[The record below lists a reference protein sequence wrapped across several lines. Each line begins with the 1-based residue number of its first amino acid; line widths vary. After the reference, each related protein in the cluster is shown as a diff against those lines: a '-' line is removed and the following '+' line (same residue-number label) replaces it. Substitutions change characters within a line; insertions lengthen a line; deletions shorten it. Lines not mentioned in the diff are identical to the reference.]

1 MPLIDGR
8 EINLFL
14 LFLVDYAFLYV
25 IIMDRSVN
33 MVFSSIIFLFYF
45 LPITLIVNLL
55 LPRRYRNA
63 WLLLM
68 SMVFY
73 AWGEP
78 KYLLIMI
85 VNILLNYFL
94 ALMME
99 GKSPKTRKALLII
112 SILFS
117 VGNLF
122 AFKYAG
128 LISKTFAIDLPKLAL
143 PLGISFYTFQ
153 TMSYTID
160 VYRKKVA
167 AQKNLIDFS
176 FYIVSFPQLIAG
188 PIVKYTDIE
197 DELKT
202 RDDSLDAVYDGMM
215 IFFQGLFLKVLLA
228 NNFGVIFNL
237 VEFEAANS
245 VAMLL
250 IKIFAYAFQI
260 YFDFQGYSLM
270 AIGLGRA
277 LGFHFPKNFN
287 HPYMAKSVTDFWTRW
302 HMTLSSWFK
311 EYVYIPLGGNRVKPL
326 RHIFN
331 LFVTWALTGLWHG
344 ANYNFI
350 LWGLYYFLVLIIEK
364 YILSKIFAK
373 APVLLKRIYTL
384 AIVLVGWL
392 IFIAEDFSIIGTFFT
407 GLFNLPFTD
416 IKAATTIL
424 QYGSLFVLG
433 FIFATDW
440 PDKLYEKMKPW
451 VRHIV
456 FLILFIISAAFIVS
470 GSFNPFLYFRF

>member
-1 MPLIDGR
+1 
-8 EINLFL
+8 
-14 LFLVDYAFLYV
+14 
-25 IIMDRSVN
+25 

-85 VNILLNYFL
+85 VNILLNYIL
-94 ALMME
+94 ALLME
-99 GKSPKTRKALLII
+99 GKSPKIRKLLLLI

-128 LISKTFAIDLPKLAL
+128 LISKTFEIDLPKLAL

-160 VYRKKVA
+160 VYRKKVGP
-167 AQKNLIDFS
+167 QKNLIDFS

-188 PIVKYTDIE
+188 PIVKYTDIK

-202 RDDSLDAVYDGMM
+202 RDDSLDALYDGMM

-228 NNFGVIFNL
+228 NNFGIVFNL
-237 VEFEAANS
+237 VEFDQANS
-245 VAMLL
+245 VVMLL

-287 HPYMAKSVTDFWTRW
+287 HPYMARSVTDFWTRW

-311 EYVYIPLGGNRVKPL
+311 EYVYIPLGGNRVRPA

-350 LWGLYYFLVLIIEK
+350 LWGIYYFLVLIIEK

-373 APVLLKRIYTL
+373 APVFLKRIYTL
-384 AIVLVGWL
+384 AVVLVGWL
-392 IFIAEDFSIIGTFFT
+392 IFIAEDFSILGTFFN
-407 GLFNLPFTD
+407 GLFKLPFTD

-440 PDKLYEKMKPW
+440 PEKFYDKMRPW
-451 VRHIV
+451 VRHIL

>member
-1 MPLIDGR
+1 
-8 EINLFL
+8 
-14 LFLVDYAFLYV
+14 
-25 IIMDRSVN
+25 

-85 VNILLNYFL
+85 VNILLNYIL
-94 ALMME
+94 ALLME
-99 GKSPKTRKALLII
+99 GKSPKTRKILLLI

-160 VYRKKVA
+160 VYRKKVGP
-167 AQKNLIDFS
+167 QKNLIDFS

-188 PIVKYTDIE
+188 PIVKYTDIK
-197 DELKT
+197 DELKA
-202 RDDSLDAVYDGMM
+202 RDDSLDALYDGMM
-215 IFFQGLFLKVLLA
+215 IFFQGLFMKVLLA
-228 NNFGVIFNL
+228 NNFGIVFNL
-237 VEFEAANS
+237 VEFDQANS
-245 VAMLL
+245 VVMLL

-287 HPYMAKSVTDFWTRW
+287 HPYMAQSVTDFWTRW

-311 EYVYIPLGGNRVKPL
+311 EYVYIPLGGNRVRPA

-350 LWGLYYFLVLIIEK
+350 LWGIYYFLVLIIEK

-373 APVLLKRIYTL
+373 APVFLKRIYTL
-384 AIVLVGWL
+384 AVVLVGWL
-392 IFIAEDFSIIGTFFT
+392 IFIAEGFSILGTFFN
-407 GLFNLPFTD
+407 GLFKLPFTD

-433 FIFATDW
+433 FIFATNW
-440 PDKLYEKMKPW
+440 PEKLYEKMRPW
-451 VRHIV
+451 VRHIL

>member
-1 MPLIDGR
+1 
-8 EINLFL
+8 
-14 LFLVDYAFLYV
+14 
-25 IIMDRSVN
+25 

-63 WLLLM
+63 WLVLM

-85 VNILLNYFL
+85 VNILLNYIL
-94 ALMME
+94 ALLME
-99 GKSPKTRKALLII
+99 GKSPKTRKLLLLI

-128 LISKTFAIDLPKLAL
+128 LISKTFEIDLPKLAL

-160 VYRKKVA
+160 VYRKKVGP
-167 AQKNLIDFS
+167 QKNLIDFS

-188 PIVKYTDIE
+188 PIVKYTDIK
-197 DELKT
+197 DELKA
-202 RDDSLDAVYDGMM
+202 RDDSLDALYDGMM

-228 NNFGVIFNL
+228 NNFGIVFNL
-237 VEFEAANS
+237 VEFDQANS
-245 VAMLL
+245 VVMLL

-287 HPYMAKSVTDFWTRW
+287 HPYMAQSVTDFWTRW

-311 EYVYIPLGGNRVKPL
+311 EYVYIPLGGNRVRPA

-350 LWGLYYFLVLIIEK
+350 LWGIYYFLVLIIEK

-373 APVLLKRIYTL
+373 APVFLKRIYTL
-384 AIVLVGWL
+384 AVVLVGWL
-392 IFIAEDFSIIGTFFT
+392 IFIAEDFSILGTFFN

-440 PDKLYEKMKPW
+440 PEKLFEKMRPW
-451 VRHIV
+451 VRHIL

>member
-1 MPLIDGR
+1 
-8 EINLFL
+8 
-14 LFLVDYAFLYV
+14 
-25 IIMDRSVN
+25 

-85 VNILLNYFL
+85 VNILLNYIL
-94 ALMME
+94 ALLME
-99 GKSPKTRKALLII
+99 GKSPKTRKILLLI

-160 VYRKKVA
+160 VYRKKVGP
-167 AQKNLIDFS
+167 QKNLIDFS

-188 PIVKYTDIE
+188 PIVKYTDIK
-197 DELKT
+197 DELKA
-202 RDDSLDAVYDGMM
+202 RDDSLDALYDGMM
-215 IFFQGLFLKVLLA
+215 IFFQGLFMKVLLA
-228 NNFGVIFNL
+228 NNFGIVFNL
-237 VEFEAANS
+237 VEFDQANS
-245 VAMLL
+245 VVMLL

-287 HPYMAKSVTDFWTRW
+287 HPYMAQSVTDFWTRW

-311 EYVYIPLGGNRVKPL
+311 EYVYIPLGGNRVRPV

-350 LWGLYYFLVLIIEK
+350 LWGIYYFLVLIIEK
-364 YILSKIFAK
+364 YILAKIFSK
-373 APVLLKRIYTL
+373 APLFLKRIYTL
-384 AIVLVGWL
+384 AVVLVGWL
-392 IFIAEDFSIIGTFFT
+392 IFIAEDFSILGTFFN

-440 PDKLYEKMKPW
+440 PEKLYEKMRPW
-451 VRHIV
+451 VRHIL

>member
-1 MPLIDGR
+1 
-8 EINLFL
+8 
-14 LFLVDYAFLYV
+14 
-25 IIMDRSVN
+25 

-94 ALMME
+94 AIMME
-99 GKSPKTRKALLII
+99 GKPPKTRKALLII

-160 VYRKKVA
+160 VYRKKVGP
-167 AQKNLIDFS
+167 QKNLIDFS

-197 DELKT
+197 EELKT

-228 NNFGVIFNL
+228 NNFGIVFNL

-277 LGFHFPKNFN
+277 LGFHFPRNFN

-350 LWGLYYFLVLIIEK
+350 LWGIYYFLVLIIEK
-364 YILSKIFAK
+364 YILSKFFKNI
-373 APVLLKRIYTL
+373 PVFLKRIYTL

-392 IFIAEDFSIIGTFFT
+392 IFIAEDFSILGTFFD

-433 FIFATDW
+433 FIFVTDW
-440 PDKLYEKMKPW
+440 PEKLYDKMRPW
-451 VRHIV
+451 VRHIL

>member
-1 MPLIDGR
+1 
-8 EINLFL
+8 
-14 LFLVDYAFLYV
+14 
-25 IIMDRSVN
+25 

-68 SMVFY
+68 SMFFY

-94 ALMME
+94 AIMME
-99 GKSPKTRKALLII
+99 GKSTKTRKALLII

-128 LISKTFAIDLPKLAL
+128 LISKTFSIDLPKLAL

-160 VYRKKVA
+160 VYRKKVGP
-167 AQKNLIDFS
+167 QKNLIDFS

-197 DELKT
+197 NELKT

-228 NNFGVIFNL
+228 NNFGIVFNL
-237 VEFEAANS
+237 IEFEAANS

-250 IKIFAYAFQI
+250 IKIFAYSFQI

-277 LGFHFPKNFN
+277 LGFHFPRNFN

-311 EYVYIPLGGNRVKPL
+311 EYVYIPLGGNRVKPA

-350 LWGLYYFLVLIIEK
+350 LWGIYYFLVLIIEK
-364 YILSKIFAK
+364 YVLSKIFAK
-373 APVLLKRIYTL
+373 APVFLKRIYTL

-392 IFIAEDFSIIGTFFT
+392 IFIAEDFSILGTFFD

-440 PDKLYEKMKPW
+440 PEKLYDKMRPW
-451 VRHIV
+451 VRHIL

>member
-1 MPLIDGR
+1 
-8 EINLFL
+8 
-14 LFLVDYAFLYV
+14 
-25 IIMDRSVN
+25 

-85 VNILLNYFL
+85 VNILLNYIL
-94 ALMME
+94 ALLME
-99 GKSPKTRKALLII
+99 GKSPNIRKLLLLI

-128 LISKTFAIDLPKLAL
+128 LISKTFEIDLPKLAL

-160 VYRKKVA
+160 VYRKKVGP
-167 AQKNLIDFS
+167 QKNLIDFS

-188 PIVKYTDIE
+188 PIVKYTDIK

-215 IFFQGLFLKVLLA
+215 IFFQGLFMKVLLA
-228 NNFGVIFNL
+228 NNFGIVFNL
-237 VEFEAANS
+237 VEFDQANS
-245 VAMLL
+245 VVMLL

-287 HPYMAKSVTDFWTRW
+287 HPYMAQSVTDFWTRW

-311 EYVYIPLGGNRVKPL
+311 EYVYIPLGGNRVRPA

-350 LWGLYYFLVLIIEK
+350 LWGIYYFLVLIIEK

-373 APVLLKRIYTL
+373 APVFLKRIYTL
-384 AIVLVGWL
+384 AVVLVGWL
-392 IFIAEDFSIIGTFFT
+392 IFIAEDFSILGTFFN

-440 PDKLYEKMKPW
+440 PEKLFEKMRPR
-451 VRHIV
+451 VRHIL

>member
-1 MPLIDGR
+1 
-8 EINLFL
+8 
-14 LFLVDYAFLYV
+14 
-25 IIMDRSVN
+25 

-99 GKSPKTRKALLII
+99 GKDPKTRKALLVI

-160 VYRKKVA
+160 VYRKKVGP
-167 AQKNLIDFS
+167 QKNLIDFS

-228 NNFGVIFNL
+228 NNFGIVFNL
-237 VEFEAANS
+237 VDFEAANS

-250 IKIFAYAFQI
+250 IKIFAYSFQI

-331 LFVTWALTGLWHG
+331 LFITWALTGLWHG

-350 LWGLYYFLVLIIEK
+350 LWGIYYFLVLIIEK
-364 YILSKIFAK
+364 YVLSKIFAK
-373 APVLLKRIYTL
+373 APVFLKRIYTL

-392 IFIAEDFSIIGTFFT
+392 IFIAEDFSIIRTFFT

-416 IKAATTIL
+416 VKAATTIL

-440 PDKLYEKMKPW
+440 PEKLYDKMRPW

>member
-1 MPLIDGR
+1 
-8 EINLFL
+8 
-14 LFLVDYAFLYV
+14 
-25 IIMDRSVN
+25 

-85 VNILLNYFL
+85 VNILLNYIL
-94 ALMME
+94 ALLME
-99 GKSPKTRKALLII
+99 GKSPKTRKLLLLI

-128 LISKTFAIDLPKLAL
+128 LLSKTFEIDLPKLAL

-160 VYRKKVA
+160 VYRKKVGP
-167 AQKNLIDFS
+167 QKNLIDFS

-188 PIVKYTDIE
+188 PIVKYTDIK
-197 DELKT
+197 DELKS
-202 RDDSLDAVYDGMM
+202 RDDSLDALYDGMM

-228 NNFGVIFNL
+228 NNFGIVFNL
-237 VEFEAANS
+237 VEFDQANS
-245 VAMLL
+245 VVMLL

-287 HPYMAKSVTDFWTRW
+287 HPYMAQSVTDFWTRW

-311 EYVYIPLGGNRVKPL
+311 EYVYIPLGGNRVRPA

-350 LWGLYYFLVLIIEK
+350 LWGIYYFLVLIIEK

-373 APVLLKRIYTL
+373 APVFLKRIYTL
-384 AIVLVGWL
+384 AVVLVGWL
-392 IFIAEDFSIIGTFFT
+392 IFIAEDFSILGTFFN
-407 GLFNLPFTD
+407 GLFKLPFTD

-440 PDKLYEKMKPW
+440 PEKLFEKMRPW
-451 VRHIV
+451 VRHIL

>member
-1 MPLIDGR
+1 
-8 EINLFL
+8 
-14 LFLVDYAFLYV
+14 
-25 IIMDRSVN
+25 

-85 VNILLNYFL
+85 VNILLNYIL
-94 ALMME
+94 ALLME
-99 GKSPKTRKALLII
+99 GKSPKTRKLLLLI

-128 LISKTFAIDLPKLAL
+128 LLSKTFEIDLPKLAL

-160 VYRKKVA
+160 VYRKKVGP
-167 AQKNLIDFS
+167 QKNLIDFS

-188 PIVKYTDIE
+188 PIVKYTDIK
-197 DELKT
+197 DELKS
-202 RDDSLDAVYDGMM
+202 RDDSLDALYDGMM

-228 NNFGVIFNL
+228 NNFGIVFNL
-237 VEFEAANS
+237 VEFDQANS
-245 VAMLL
+245 VVMLL

-287 HPYMAKSVTDFWTRW
+287 HPYMAQSVTDFWTRW

-311 EYVYIPLGGNRVKPL
+311 EYVYIPLGGNRVRPA

-350 LWGLYYFLVLIIEK
+350 LWGIYYFLVLIIEK

-373 APVLLKRIYTL
+373 APVFLKRIYTL
-384 AIVLVGWL
+384 AVVLVGWL
-392 IFIAEDFSIIGTFFT
+392 IFIAEDFSILGTFFN
-407 GLFNLPFTD
+407 GLFKLPFTD

-440 PDKLYEKMKPW
+440 PEKLYEKMRPW
-451 VRHIV
+451 VRHIL
-456 FLILFIISAAFIVS
+456 FLILFIFSAAFIVS